1 MRLDRTIKVGR
12 HVASRCVRYFQLKA
26 MLEYW
31 ISTECI
37 QSPRICWL
45 ARFVYSRALPP
56 CWFVLFSPCPQA
68 RKRSTSLGAL
78 EQKRRLL
85 PIEPRSVTV
94 AARLRK
100 PTVSRGADSGR
111 IGAWNRSFTFLRIAN
126 NVPINPSFYVFDAA
140 FSPTVPLNLDEVI
153 SIIVYHQ
160 HKRNSSQL
168 AACNFSLRDNMVLF
182 NIR

>member
-12 HVASRCVRYFQLKA
+12 HVASRCVGYFQLKA

-31 ISTECI
+31 ISTKCI

-111 IGAWNRSFTFLRIAN
+111 IGAWNQSFTYFSELRTTFLLIR
-126 NVPINPSFYVFDAA
+126 A
-140 FSPTVPLNLDEVI
+140 FMSLTPLSLLLCR
-153 SIIVYHQ
+153 SIWM
-160 HKRNSSQL
+160 K
-168 AACNFSLRDNMVLF
+168 
-182 NIR
+182 